1 MLAPVGRE
9 IIDGDRW
16 IAERL
21 KFLRERLAG
30 DLSADERTACEA
42 EIEALSKERGLRSG
56 GRRASRLLRRRRQ
69 R

>member
-1 MLAPVGRE
+1 MGQVVNGE
-9 IIDGDRW
+9 RW

-30 DLSADERTACEA
+30 DPSAEERAALEA
-42 EIEALSKERGLRSG
+42 EIETLSNERGITVAGLRVPG
-56 GRRASRLLRRRRQ
+56 FLRRFRR